1 MCEKDCS
8 TTKLMSA
15 HSSANNV
22 GINVSSS
29 SNLVS
34 PFGPPTDVHQ
44 PAHIPVG
51 ASLSVEQLFGIAGEM
66 VERESSMP
74 AFPPPSHCIQ
84 LLDTLQHKGL
94 GIPVY
99 NYLPL
104 SEGEVIAEVSLSMVG
119 VIGRSAGKTKSEAAE
134 LAAKHALQQIPL
146 IQPVPQ
152 YLPNF
157 SMPHPPGINFGT
169 MNRAPVPSSFVPMQ
183 VTRQSAQHHPKTH
196 PPSTPQ
202 KQQPQQQPQQQHQAQ
217 NIPEQVTNPHLI
229 EKAFNPVVSDNS
241 VQSKLLTAKP
251 PGSRLAIR
259 FNGP

>member
-84 LLDTLQHKGL
+84 LLDTLQHKG
-94 GIPVY
+94 
-99 NYLPL
+99 NL
-104 SEGEVIAEVSLSMVG
+104 S
-119 VIGRSAGKTKSEAAE
+119 
-134 LAAKHALQQIPL
+134 
-146 IQPVPQ
+146 
-152 YLPNF
+152 
-157 SMPHPPGINFGT
+157 
-169 MNRAPVPSSFVPMQ
+169 
-183 VTRQSAQHHPKTH
+183 
-196 PPSTPQ
+196 
-202 KQQPQQQPQQQHQAQ
+202 
-217 NIPEQVTNPHLI
+217 
-229 EKAFNPVVSDNS
+229 
-241 VQSKLLTAKP
+241 
-251 PGSRLAIR
+251 
-259 FNGP
+259 